1 MVGVAR
7 AGRAGRASRSVAL
20 GVPAAL
26 VAALLTPLSAGA
38 GAPAA
43 SAPLVV
49 AADGVLCDLTRAL
62 AADQLRVTCLIPAG
76 ADPHQAALRP
86 RDRQALAEAR
96 LVLINGYGLTPA
108 LQRIQ
113 ASPRWVAVAEA
124 AVPQSPGRDPHVWHN
139 SSQAAA
145 MVRVVEAQL
154 VTLLPSAAAGVKQ
167 RGQAARAVLDDL
179 GSWVGAQIRTVPEA
193 SRVLVTEHRA
203 FASWT
208 RRYGVR
214 ELTLLDAF
222 TTAGVLRP
230 ASLAAMAKAIRES
243 GTRQL
248 FAESLPISKTLRRLS
263 RSSGIPVNPT
273 PLVADG
279 LAPGRSTV
287 QTATGNVCT
296 FVNGQGGRC
305 DNAGAERLAQRWAAI
320 R

>member
-1 MVGVAR
+1 MAVLVAMV
-7 AGRAGRASRSVAL
+7 ASLRVCRSLASGL
-20 GVPAAL
+20 TGGL
-26 VAALLTPLSAGA
+26 VAALLASAPPATAAPAA
-38 GAPAA
+38 GAPV
-43 SAPLVV
+43 VV
-49 AADGVLCDLTRAL
+49 AADGVLCDLTRTL

-76 ADPHQAALRP
+76 ADPHQVALRP
-86 RDRQALAEAR
+86 RDRQALAEAS

-154 VTLLPSAAAGVKQ
+154 ITLLPSAAAGVKQ

-179 GSWVGAQIRTVPEA
+179 GSWTGAQIRTVPEA

-208 RRYGVR
+208 RRFGVR
-214 ELTLLDAF
+214 ELPLLDSF
-222 TTAGVLRP
+222 TTGGVLRP
-230 ASLAAMAKAIRES
+230 ASLAAMAQAIRAS

-248 FAESLPISKTLRRLS
+248 FAESLPISKTLRRVS
-263 RSSGIPVNPT
+263 RSSGIPVNST

-279 LAPGRSTV
+279 LAPGRSAV

-296 FVNGQGGRC
+296 FVDGQGGRC
-305 DNAGAERLAQRWAAI
+305 DNAGADRLAQRWAAI

>member
-1 MVGVAR
+1 MDLLD
-7 AGRAGRASRSVAL
+7 L
-20 GVPAAL
+20 GVRVVVPSWL
-26 VAALLTPLSAGA
+26 PVLLLIVVGCSASPRA
-38 GAPAA
+38 D
-43 SAPLVV
+43 VI
-49 AADGVLCDLTRAL
+49 AADGALCDITRRL
-62 AADQLRVTCLIPAG
+62 AADALRVTCLLG
-76 ADPHQAALRP
+76 ANDDPHQLQLSP
-86 RDRQALAEAR
+86 EQSRQIREAR

-154 VTLLPSAAAGVKQ
+154 ITLLPSAAAAGVKQ

-179 GSWVGAQIRTVPEA
+179 GSWIGAQIRTVPEA
-193 SRVLVTEHRA
+193 SRVLVSEHRA

-214 ELTLLDAF
+214 ELPLLDDF

-248 FAESLPISKTLRRLS
+248 FAESLPISKTLRRVS

-296 FVNGQGGRC
+296 FVTGQGGRC
-305 DNAGAERLAQRWAAI
+305 DNAGADRLAQRWAAI

>member
-7 AGRAGRASRSVAL
+7 EGRAGRASRSVAL

-248 FAESLPISKTLRRLS
+248 FAESLPISKTLRRVS

>member
-1 MVGVAR
+1 MVGVA
-7 AGRAGRASRSVAL
+7 RAGRASRSVAL

-248 FAESLPISKTLRRLS
+248 FAESLPISKTLRRVS